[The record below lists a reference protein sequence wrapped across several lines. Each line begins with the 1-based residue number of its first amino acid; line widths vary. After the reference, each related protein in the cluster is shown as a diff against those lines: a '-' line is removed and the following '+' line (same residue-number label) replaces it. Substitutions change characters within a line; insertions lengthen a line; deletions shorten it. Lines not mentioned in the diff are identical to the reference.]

1 MTGRQPG
8 NHPQYPYYPKQNS
21 NPNPFPNRWP
31 PPPQLT
37 REQHLENQRRSEE
50 RRRRYQESL
59 PAPHERHR
67 PQRHHEEQRRYNHEI
82 QQQNQLKKQQE
93 KEERQRKHQE
103 KQHQE
108 QLAKQER
115 KHQKELKQQQ
125 QKEERERKQQERQE
139 QQKLEK
145 QERQRQNQL
154 KQQQE
159 KEERQRKQQLER
171 QEKQHQNQIKQ
182 QQEKEERQRKQQL
195 EKQERQRQNQLKQ
208 QQKQQQELERQRQNQ
223 ILQKQ
228 KQEQERLAR
237 EEARKPKPPP
247 PPPYD
252 KELDEHYYHVDQ
264 LLDRTGPLANSS
276 FVTGAA
282 PKDLMRKTCKIL
294 VIGAGGLGC
303 EILQNLALLGFADI
317 HVIDMDTIDISN
329 LNRQFLFREQDIGQP
344 KAEVAAKFITARVP
358 KVKVTPHYCKIQDK
372 DDAFYMMFNLV
383 VCGLDSVEARRWIN
397 ATLVNLVD
405 PENPESLKPLIDGGT
420 EGMFMRLSFRRG

>member
-8 NHPQYPYYPKQNS
+8 NHPQYPYYPTQNS
-21 NPNPFPNRWP
+21 NPNPYPNRWP

-59 PAPHERHR
+59 PAPHE
-67 PQRHHEEQRRYNHEI
+67 P
-82 QQQNQLKKQQE
+82 
-93 KEERQRKHQE
+93 
-103 KQHQE
+103 
-108 QLAKQER
+108 KQER
-115 KHQKELKQQQ
+115 KRQKELKQQQ
-125 QKEERERKQQERQE
+125 EKEERERKQQERQE

-159 KEERQRKQQLER
+159 KEERQRKQQLEK
-171 QEKQHQNQIKQ
+171 QERQHQNQLKQ
-182 QQEKEERQRKQQL
+182 QQAKEERQRKQQL
-195 EKQERQRQNQLKQ
+195 EKQERQRQNQILQ
-208 QQKQQQELERQRQNQ
+208 HQKQEQELEKQERQRQNQ

-329 LNRQFLFREQDIGQP
+329 LNQQFLFREQDIGQP
-344 KAEVAAKFITARVP
+344 KAEVAAKFIMARVP
-358 KVKVTPHYCKIQDK
+358 QVKVTPHYCKIQDK

-383 VCGLDSVEARRWIN
+383 VSGLDSVEARRWIN
-397 ATLVNLVD
+397 ATLVNLVN